1 MALPV
6 SPEVTLISAAAEL
19 LRNGGLAAFL
29 SLSMYV
35 NYRLWHTKD
44 ALYDRLIESETKRA
58 NSAEDSVTK
67 VVTEQT
73 KTRIVLERLMVMK
86 NGSNGSSTTPEVP
99 GS

>member
-86 NGSNGSSTTPEVP
+86 NGSNGSSTTPELP